1 MRISRKLVATLGL
14 MTGLVTVGVPV
25 RAHGEPIGP
34 VTEGPKA
41 TIPNAFTIMNPNDFA
56 VTLTFLQADVNGDNS
71 DPSDFLMGASVEG
84 GTCVPL
90 VGVNGGFAANAA
102 CTVSLLVLPTA
113 DVPENEP
120 VDFGLSGV
128 TLTYR
133 INNGPLMTQT
143 ATVQV
148 NDVPEPAPATM
159 VGLGIIVLLGAAW
172 AAKWRE
178 AGGWPT
184 SKLTPQDRVPHISI
198 LR

>member
-25 RAHGEPIGP
+25 RAHGTPIPVAPVIGT
-34 VTEGPKA
+34 VTEGQKA
-41 TIPNAFTIMNPNDFA
+41 TTIANAFTIMNPNDFA
-56 VTLTFLQADVNGDNS
+56 VTLTFLSADLNGDNS
-71 DPSDFLMGASVEG
+71 DPSDFLMGTTVNG

-102 CTVSLLVLPTA
+102 CTVSIEVLPTG

-133 INNGPLMTQT
+133 INAEPLMTQT

-172 AAKWRE
+172 A
-178 AGGWPT
+178 G
-184 SKLTPQDRVPHISI
+184 RVAHV
-198 LR
+198 

>member
-14 MTGLVTVGVPV
+14 MTGFVTVGVPV
-25 RAHGEPIGP
+25 RAHGAPIGPAILGP
-34 VTEGPKA
+34 VTEGQNA
-41 TIPNAFTIMNPNDFA
+41 TIPNAFTVMNPNDFA
-56 VTLTFLQADVNGDNS
+56 VTLTFLQADRNGTNS
-71 DPSDFLMGASVEG
+71 DPSDFLMGATING

-102 CTVSLLVLPTA
+102 CTVSLAVEPTA

-120 VDFGLSGV
+120 IDFGLSGV
-128 TLTYR
+128 TLTYA
-133 INNGPLMTQT
+133 INDGPLMTQT

-172 AAKWRE
+172 AGQVAH
-178 AGGWPT
+178 
-184 SKLTPQDRVPHISI
+184 V
-198 LR
+198 